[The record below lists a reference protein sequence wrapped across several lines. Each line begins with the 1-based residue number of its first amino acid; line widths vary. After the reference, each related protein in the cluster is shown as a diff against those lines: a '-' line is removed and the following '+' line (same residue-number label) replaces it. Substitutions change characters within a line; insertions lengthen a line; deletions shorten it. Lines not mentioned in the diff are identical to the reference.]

1 MKTTLK
7 YLAPLALG
15 AGLCLPG
22 LAEEEAALTPAEK
35 EAKLEK
41 HEDGSQKLANEQDEL
56 AADVQEL
63 IDVQTAD
70 DVIKLLEEV
79 EEIMGEV
86 IDQLDESD
94 TGGETIAAET
104 EIIEKIFEA
113 AQKRAQQG
121 GGT

>member
-1 MKTTLK
+1 MKTTLN
-7 YLAPLALG
+7 YLALLLLG

-41 HEDGSQKLANEQDEL
+41 HEDGSLKLANEQDEL

-113 AQKRAQQG
+113 AQKRAQQS